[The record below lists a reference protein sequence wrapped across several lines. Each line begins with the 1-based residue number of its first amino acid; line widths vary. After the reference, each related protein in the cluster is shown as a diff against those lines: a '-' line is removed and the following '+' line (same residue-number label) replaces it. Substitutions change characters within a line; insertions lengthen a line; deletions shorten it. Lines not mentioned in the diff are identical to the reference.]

1 MKANGMKTNTQNN
14 TKVNETI
21 GGVNFFYTTIPSA
34 QMKIGKYQRKVN
46 QPKIKRIVKHF
57 DPNKFKAV
65 LVNQRDDNYY
75 IVDGQH
81 SAQAWED
88 VYGDRHPMP
97 ARVIHVPYEEEVRLY
112 NTQYSDCSKLTALD
126 HFNAEV
132 EIEDEAQAIQ
142 KICSDCHLTIGKG
155 KAANNISAIVC
166 LKEMYETLGRTITI
180 NVLNCLRD
188 GWVNNPH
195 AFDNYILQGMT
206 VFFNTYGK
214 LINLNVLK
222 KKLKCIT
229 PEIIKAEA
237 DSYPSNFLK
246 KRCNRYAYAIFNL
259 YNKGIRNGKLEDFV
273 ALCKR

>member
-1 MKANGMKTNTQNN
+1 MHLIYGYELQ
-14 TKVNETI
+14 VQS
-21 GGVNFFYTTIPSA
+21 GVFLFR
-34 QMKIGKYQRKVN
+34 QCM
-46 QPKIKRIVKHF
+46 
-57 DPNKFKAV
+57 
-65 LVNQRDDNYY
+65 
-75 IVDGQH
+75 
-81 SAQAWED
+81 
-88 VYGDRHPMP
+88 M
-97 ARVIHVPYEEEVRLY
+97 
-112 NTQYSDCSKLTALD
+112 
-126 HFNAEV
+126 
-132 EIEDEAQAIQ
+132 
-142 KICSDCHLTIGKG
+142 HLTYG
-155 KAANNISAIVC
+155 
-166 LKEMYETLGRTITI
+166 YELQ
-180 NVLNCLRD
+180 V
-188 GWVNNPH
+188 VNNPH